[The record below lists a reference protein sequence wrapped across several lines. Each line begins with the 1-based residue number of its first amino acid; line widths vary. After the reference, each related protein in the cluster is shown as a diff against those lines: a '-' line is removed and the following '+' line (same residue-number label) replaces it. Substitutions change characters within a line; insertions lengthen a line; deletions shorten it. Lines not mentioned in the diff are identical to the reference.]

1 MAAPV
6 ISPPDGSLDASYR
19 RCRAL
24 AREHGTTYYLSTF
37 LLPRQAWR
45 HVWALYAFCRCA
57 DEIVDDLGPAPV
69 TERERTLRAWG
80 DRFFADLGA
89 GASDDPVLQA
99 VVSTVRAYGLDPD
112 CFRRFLASMTMD
124 LTVTSYA
131 TWDDLLVYMDGS
143 AAVIGEMMLPILEPP
158 AGTAAVGPARDL
170 GLAFQLTNFLRD
182 VAEDLNRGRVYLPH
196 EDLARFGADPATRR
210 VDEAW
215 RRLMAFEIDR
225 CRALYRSAD
234 EGLALL
240 PPASARC
247 VRSARVLYAGIL
259 DRIEAAGHDVFTR
272 RARVPAWR
280 KLMTVCRELAATLP
294 PGGRPSPTGPSPG

>member
-1 MAAPV
+1 MAAPASFLPEG
-6 ISPPDGSLDASYR
+6 SPEASYR

-24 AREHGTTYYLSTF
+24 AKRHGTTYYLSTF
-37 LLPRQAWR
+37 LLPREAWR

-69 TERERTLRAWG
+69 AARERALGALG
-80 DRFFADLGA
+80 DRFFADLAA

-99 VVSTVRAYGLDPD
+99 VVATVRAHSIDPD

-131 TWDDLLVYMDGS
+131 EWDDLLVYMDGS
-143 AAVIGEMMLPILEPP
+143 AAVIGEMMLPILDPP
-158 AGTAAVGPARDL
+158 AGVEAVGPARDL

-182 VAEDLNRGRVYLPH
+182 VAEDLDRGRVYLPR
-196 EDLARFGADPATRR
+196 EDLDRFGADPARRR
-210 VDEAW
+210 VDGTW

-234 EGLALL
+234 EGLELL

-247 VRSARVLYAGIL
+247 VRTARVLYAGIL
-259 DRIEAAGHDVFTR
+259 DRIETAGYDVFTR
-272 RARVPAWR
+272 RARVPTWR
-280 KLMTVCRELAATLP
+280 KLTTVARELAADLRP
-294 PGGRPSPTGPSPG
+294 SGRPSPTGR

>member
-1 MAAPV
+1 MAPPATLAPK
-6 ISPPDGSLDASYR
+6 GSLEASYR

-24 AREHGTTYYLSTF
+24 AKRHGTTYYLSTF
-37 LLPRQAWR
+37 LLPREAWR
-45 HVWALYAFCRCA
+45 HVWALYAFCRLA
-57 DEIVDDLGPAPV
+57 DEIVDEVGPMPV
-69 TERERTLRAWG
+69 SERERALGALR
-80 DRFFADLGA
+80 DRFFADL
-89 GASDDPVLQA
+89 ASGTSDEPVLRA
-99 VVSTVRAYGLDPD
+99 VVATVRTHGIDPD
-112 CFRRFLASMTMD
+112 CFRRFLASMAMD

-143 AAVIGEMMLPILEPP
+143 AAVIGEMMLPILDPT
-158 AGTAAVGPARDL
+158 GVDAVGPARDL

-182 VAEDLNRGRVYLPH
+182 VAEDLDRGRVYLPQA
-196 EDLARFGADPATRR
+196 DLVRFGADPARRR
-210 VDEAW
+210 VDGTW

-234 EGLALL
+234 EGLEQL

-259 DRIEAAGHDVFTR
+259 DRIEAAGYDVFTR

-280 KLMTVCRELAATLP
+280 KLTTVVSELAAGLP
-294 PGGRPSPTGPSPG
+294 PGGRPSPRGR